1 MADTQT
7 TQMLKSSFTP
17 FMSESYDR
25 QQLKRLIMLDIDEVD
40 YNALNIPTHMRM
52 LYSQCVAL
60 FNPYEN
66 QIMLNGIDSVTA
78 NVNAFLESRTGDDDS
93 AYSFY
98 RSRLIA
104 GATDWLAEFAMLA
117 LKHGLSDSIE
127 KDRASTPYDLLKSI
141 LDIPGYRTNS
151 LGFPITY
158 QQRIIAE
165 FALERVSKGYD
176 FIMLV
181 VGKRGRGKSTF
192 IDEVMSTFLELEGR
206 PFGIDN
212 IVFTETREQM
222 FNMIK
227 EWQPGD
233 GNIFDEAVN
242 QLFSRDFFK
251 SSDFISLLTEIRYK
265 RTFTAFLIPELYQ
278 IDKIVRDG
286 LADIVVTI
294 TERGIAIMMAPSLAG
309 SERYMTEKMTTPVL
323 TPTAHTDF
331 LLNKSLNSIVA
342 IPFLEI
348 SEKNEFW
355 VQYSAIKDGKVTAR
369 KFTKPRGFKQI
380 RKKDEYYHQLVMMVA
395 NTMPNASNINAKTI
409 ETFSDRVNYKLTPE
423 GLAGWLGN
431 NLGLKKQDLLIAT
444 PDGRLVDVSNS
455 LVQGYMKKSVQLQ
468 KPTT

>member
-1 MADTQT
+1 MPDAQA
-7 TQMLKSSFTP
+7 QQGLRSSFTP
-17 FMSESYDR
+17 FLSESYDR
-25 QQLKRLIMLDIDEVD
+25 QQLKRLIMMDIDEVD
-40 YNALNIPTHMRM
+40 VQAVNLPTHMRM
-52 LYSQCVAL
+52 LYSQCAAI
-60 FNPYEN
+60 FNPHEN
-66 QIMLNGIDSVTA
+66 EMMLNNIQSVT
-78 NVNAFLESRTGDDDS
+78 NDVSAFMAAKAGDDES
-93 AYSFY
+93 VYSY
-98 RSRLIA
+98 YHSRLIQ
-104 GATDWLAEFAMLA
+104 GATDFLAQFANAA
-117 LKHGLSDSIE
+117 LQHGLSDSIQ
-127 KDRASTPYDLLKSI
+127 KDRASTPYDLLKAV

-176 FIMLV
+176 LIMLV

-192 IDEVMSTFLELEGR
+192 IDELMSTFLELEGR
-206 PFGIDN
+206 PFSIEN
-212 IVFTETREQM
+212 LVFTETREQM

-309 SERYMTEKMTTPVL
+309 NERYMTEKMTTPIL

-331 LLNKSLNSIVA
+331 LLTKSLNSIVA

-355 VQYSAIKDGKVTAR
+355 VQYSAIKDHKISAR
-369 KFTKPRGFKQI
+369 KFIKPKGHRAAL
-380 RKKDEYYHQLVMMVA
+380 KKDDFYHQLIMMVA
-395 NTMPNASNINAKTI
+395 NTTPNASNI
-409 ETFSDRVNYKLTPE
+409 SDRAITEFSERVSYKLTPE
-423 GLAGWLGN
+423 GFARWLSS
-431 NLGLKKQDLLIAT
+431 NLGLKKLDLLIAT
-444 PDGRLVDVSNS
+444 PDGRLVDLSDP
-455 LVQGYMKKSVQLQ
+455 LVRGYMKKAVQISES
-468 KPTT
+468 K